1 MNIKKNPLAVQPI
14 LVYSISM
21 DGKQGDLFEDAE
33 NGKQRFS
40 GADIAVI
47 AALHS
52 NSGVALSL
60 LPPQSRRL
68 YEFSIDAFCA
78 IIHAK
83 MSELPITAA
92 ITRFEHKVLAAADA
106 VMGASGPLTRGEIE
120 AAQRQ
125 AADTA
130 AADRGDSDVCTV
142 LEAAYKVWHEIHRLM
157 GLLRFCPNEDGAY
170 IAHCEP
176 DYFVLPALWPH
187 FRERFGET
195 PWAII
200 DEKRRLC
207 LRYVTPDSRDS
218 GDSLEFFNIGKNPAF
233 PKNPPSGEW
242 DTPWDTLWRLY
253 HKTVNNESRHNPG
266 LQRRFMPARYWK
278 YLNEVVK

>member
-1 MNIKKNPLAVQPI
+1 
-14 LVYSISM
+14 M
-21 DGKQGDLFEDAE
+21 DSAQGDLFEDAG
-33 NGKQRFS
+33 NGGKDFS

-47 AALHS
+47 AALHA
-52 NSGVALSL
+52 NTGVDLSL

-68 YEFSIDAFCA
+68 YELSINAFCA
-78 IIHAK
+78 ITHAG

-92 ITRFEHKVLAAADA
+92 IARFEHKVLAAADA
-106 VMGASGPLTRGEIE
+106 VTNASGPLTRGELE

-125 AADTA
+125 TADAA

-157 GLLRFCPNEDGAY
+157 GLLRFCPNEDGVY
-170 IAHCEP
+170 IARCEP
-176 DYFVLPALWPH
+176 DHFVIPALGPH

-207 LRYVTPDSRDS
+207 LRYAPSESRVA
-218 GDSLEFFNIGKNPAF
+218 GELFEFFNIDKNPAF
-233 PKNPPSGEW
+233 LKNPPDSEW
-242 DTPWDTLWRLY
+242 GNLWRLY
-253 HKTVNNESRHNPG
+253 HKTINNESRNNPG

-278 YLNEVVK
+278 YLNEVH